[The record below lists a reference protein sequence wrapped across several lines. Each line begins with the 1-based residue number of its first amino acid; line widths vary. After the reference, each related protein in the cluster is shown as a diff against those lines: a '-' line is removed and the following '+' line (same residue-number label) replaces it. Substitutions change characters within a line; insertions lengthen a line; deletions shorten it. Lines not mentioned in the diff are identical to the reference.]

1 MAPTIRKR
9 IEDVILYIST
19 HRDKAEELRGLAV
32 EAIYDVQGSAA
43 WERFMTN
50 FARELPDGPVDPVH
64 LARLTGV
71 NDTPCNPAYPYHRSA
86 RAYLIANATCGT
98 PTYNNYLL
106 GIADHFDVTLPIP
119 PPDETTPDE
128 TALEDE

>member
-9 IEDVILYIST
+9 IEDVIVYIST

-43 WERFMTN
+43 WETFLKS
-50 FARELPDGPVDPVH
+50 FAGDPVDPVH

-71 NDTPCNPAYPYHRSA
+71 NDTPCDPPYPYHRSA

-106 GIADHFDVTLPIP
+106 GITDHFDVTLPVP
-119 PPDETTPDE
+119 QPDENVRE
-128 TALEDE
+128 EE

>member
-9 IEDVILYIST
+9 IEDAILYIST

-32 EAIYDVQGSAA
+32 EAIYDVQGSQA
-43 WERFMTN
+43 WEMFMRN
-50 FARELPDGPVDPVH
+50 FAGGLDGGPVDPVH

-71 NDTPCNPAYPYHRSA
+71 NDIPCNPPYPYHRSA

-106 GIADHFDVTLPIP
+106 GITDHFDVTLQVP
-119 PPDETTPDE
+119 PPAAPPNDEE
-128 TALEDE
+128 